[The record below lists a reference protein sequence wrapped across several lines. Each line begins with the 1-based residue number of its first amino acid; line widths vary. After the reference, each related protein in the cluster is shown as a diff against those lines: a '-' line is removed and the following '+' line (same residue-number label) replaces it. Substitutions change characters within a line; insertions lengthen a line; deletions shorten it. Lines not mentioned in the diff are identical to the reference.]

1 MSMFRYFVFVAVI
14 AAFVAAIVVF
24 IAWLIQWR
32 LAVIEARAYKYQSDE
47 AGRASDTIKKMY
59 KPHLRKS
66 KYGASYKRRSG
77 RK

>member
-14 AAFVAAIVVF
+14 AAFVAGLVVF
-24 IAWLIQWR
+24 VSWLIRWR
-32 LAVIEARAYKYQSDE
+32 LAVIEAKAYKYQSDE

-59 KPHLRKS
+59 EPHLRKS
-66 KYGASYKRRSG
+66 NYGASYKRRSG